1 MWKVVSKFTYI
12 KEKELTYGIDSVSD
26 SQIFFQIRIQIIK
39 VNILSQ
45 NFFKWCFSYEFEFI
59 CKTVLAHESGDPGVQ
74 FNEKNRGS
82 KISWHCLF
90 NNLVFV
96 VCK

>member
-39 VNILSQ
+39 VNILIQ
-45 NFFKWCFSYEFEFI
+45 NFFKWCFSLLSYRYMVFEPV
-59 CKTVLAHESGDPGVQ
+59 KEKKVLQ
-74 FNEKNRGS
+74 
-82 KISWHCLF
+82 
-90 NNLVFV
+90 
-96 VCK
+96 